1 MDAQL
6 QLKSQ
11 RLQAILGGCLSN
23 SSIHDSERQLMQASN
38 DPSFV
43 SQLCL
48 LIPNSDKN
56 MKSLICTTLKNFM
69 LARYNANDNPIPF
82 DQKELLKQHLFKIFY
97 QLYPEPAPVKV
108 YKEIM
113 HVMILVDFPWQG
125 ITQLL
130 HQDLDSDIVAAVY
143 FLRQV
148 AKANE
153 YLTQA
158 DQRKNFDQVISE
170 YFPRLEQVVPKIF
183 LNFNEQTSDLLHE
196 AFKTLYSAF
205 HIEIPAYLRNFDNL
219 DRWISFAET
228 VLNVPSDP
236 LALKN
241 QEIAARIYLK
251 LFALY
256 ANDGQDGKQFA
267 GWAAE
272 FRSRYCQRLFQH
284 VVNLIGERKGNAE
297 IMSTLLYCLYEV
309 VKKEYLRVLFTSRHC
324 EVLLYENCLLPLCQ
338 SSPAEL
344 ALFKD
349 DPVEYVNRE
358 EDLTCEPLRRS
369 VLDLVSIVADVL
381 SFNGK
386 SEMIRLVEYAASVLQ
401 GPSEGEKEV
410 IVRVLTKIGRQI
422 LKNKYLKGQFQ
433 NLTVQFFIPLLLDQS
448 PLLNS
453 LACELLSLYL
463 PFGELDDQTVSRLM
477 EIIYEKIVNNGY
489 LVIRY
494 NAILAFTALLNH
506 RAALEAA
513 APHFSKI
520 LEIYVG
526 MLNSFEHENL
536 LGCLESIV
544 RHFSAE
550 VVVFA
555 PQLIA
560 HLAQLFL
567 SLCRTGEQQDDEEEP
582 DGNSPATAALSTI
595 SQLLSCQLSPDVYRQ
610 VSFDLTSL
618 LRGIFGPHAAYFD
631 AILSLFNVLV
641 HRAKDIADFNYPYVA
656 CRILL
661 EGDYSLLNSAGL
673 PEEVAQ
679 ELRAAE
685 KADSEFED
693 DLLSILKNLIQK
705 MPPELLKRY
714 SYPSHPQLILCLIEN
729 QRFALEEVC
738 NLNIGGFDQNWAPY
752 I

>member
-11 RLQAILGGCLSN
+11 RLHAILSGCLSN
-23 SSIHDSERQLMQASN
+23 SAIHDSERELMLASN

-48 LIPNSDKN
+48 LIPNCDKH
-56 MKSLICTTLKNFM
+56 MKALIVTTLKNFM
-69 LARYNANDNPIPF
+69 LARYNSHDRPIAF
-82 DQKELLKQHLFKIFY
+82 EQKEFLKQNLFKLFY
-97 QLYPEPAPVKV
+97 QLYPEPAPVKI
-108 YKEIM
+108 YKEVM
-113 HVMILVDFPWQG
+113 TVMILVDFPWQG
-125 ITQLL
+125 VTQLL
-130 HQDLDSDIVAAVY
+130 HDDLDSDIVAAVY

-153 YLTQA
+153 YVTQA
-158 DQRKNFDQVISE
+158 DQRKNFDQLIAE
-170 YFPRLEQVVPKIF
+170 YFPRIEAVVPKIF
-183 LNFNEQTSDLLHE
+183 LNFNEQTSELLHE

-205 HIEIPAYLRNFDNL
+205 HIEIPAYLRDFANL
-219 DRWISFAET
+219 ERWVGFAET
-228 VLNVPSDP
+228 VLNVPSDA

-241 QEIAARIYLK
+241 QEMAAKVYLK
-251 LFALY
+251 LFVLY

-267 GWAAE
+267 GWAGE
-272 FRSRYCQRLFQH
+272 FRSRFCQRVFQH
-284 VVNLIGERKGNAE
+284 VINLIGERKGNEE
-297 IMSTLLYCLYEV
+297 IMSTLVYCLYEV
-309 VKKEYLRVLFTSRHC
+309 VKKDYLRVLFTSRHC
-324 EVLLYENCLLPLCQ
+324 EVLLYEHCLLPLCQ
-338 SSPAEL
+338 SSSHEL

-349 DPVEYVNRE
+349 DPVEYVNRA

-369 VLDLVSIVADVL
+369 VLDLISIIADVL
-381 SFNGK
+381 SFGGK
-386 SEMIRLVEYAASVLQ
+386 SEMIRLVEYAAGVLQ
-401 GPSEGEKEV
+401 AAADCEKEV
-410 IVRVLTKIGRQI
+410 VVRVLAKIGAQI

-433 NLTVQFFIPLLLDQS
+433 NLTVQFFIPLLLDAS

-453 LACELLSLYL
+453 LTCELLSLYL
-463 PFGELDDQTVSRLM
+463 PFGELDNQTVSRLM
-477 EIIYEKIVNNGY
+477 EIVYEKIVSSGF

-526 MLNSFEHENL
+526 MLHSFEHENL

-560 HLAQLFL
+560 HLAQLFV
-567 SLCRTGEQQDDEEEP
+567 SLCKSGEQQEDEDEP

-595 SQLLSCQLSPDVYRQ
+595 NQLLSCQLSPEVYKQ
-610 VSFDLTSL
+610 VSFDLIAL
-618 LRGIFGPHAAYFD
+618 LRGSFGPYAAYFD

-661 EGDYSLLNSAGL
+661 
-673 PEEVAQ
+673 
-679 ELRAAE
+679 
-685 KADSEFED
+685 
-693 DLLSILKNLIQK
+693 
-705 MPPELLKRY
+705 
-714 SYPSHPQLILCLIEN
+714 
-729 QRFALEEVC
+729 
-738 NLNIGGFDQNWAPY
+738 
-752 I
+752 